1 MVIQPLPTRLIKL
14 NFYFLTR
21 SGQRM
26 LQERR
31 TFRRILKTVPG
42 CYTSLIAR
50 MLWLWACAR
59 SWPHYVT
66 LVSAPFFFFT
76 QKSIS
81 AGKSGRPKLFCPYNA
96 IRDGRLA
103 TTLTLQNLRM
113 TTRYVKCLLNFSQVA
128 SGFVGL
134 RVREEAARQPRQAK
148 TQIDLRNS
156 VSSEWIT
163 VK

>member
-1 MVIQPLPTRLIKL
+1 
-14 NFYFLTR
+14 
-21 SGQRM
+21 M

-31 TFRRILKTVPG
+31 IFRRILKTVPG

-50 MLWLWACAR
+50 MIWLSACAR

-66 LVSAPFFFFT
+66 LASAPFFFT

-81 AGKSGRPKLFCPYNA
+81 AGKSSRPKLFYPYNA

-103 TTLTLQNLRM
+103 TTLTLRNLRM
-113 TTRYVKCLLNFSQVA
+113 TTRYVKCLLNFSHEVA
-128 SGFVGL
+128 SGFVRL
-134 RVREEAARQPRQAK
+134 RVREEAARQQRQAK
-148 TQIDLRNS
+148 AHIDLRNS
-156 VSSEWIT
+156 VPSEWIR

>member
-1 MVIQPLPTRLIKL
+1 
-14 NFYFLTR
+14 
-21 SGQRM
+21 M

-31 TFRRILKTVPG
+31 IFRRILKTVPG

-50 MLWLWACAR
+50 MIWLWACAR

-66 LVSAPFFFFT
+66 LVSAPFFFT

-81 AGKSGRPKLFCPYNA
+81 AGKSGRPKLFYPYNA

-103 TTLTLQNLRM
+103 TTLTLRNLRM
-113 TTRYVKCLLNFSQVA
+113 TTRYVKCLLNFSHEVA

-148 TQIDLRNS
+148 AQIDLRNS
-156 VSSEWIT
+156 VSKEFEG
-163 VK
+163 